1 MQLKRCYREDATGRH
16 FLRCYWKDVVGKML
30 SEKCFFWALPKRC
43 FQKDALK
50 DAPLAAVGKVLLRDV
65 VRKVLLKRCSSL
77 DAFGKG
83 AVGKMQ
89 PKRCSERCFL
99 WALSERC
106 LFDAVGKVLLKRC
119 YLKDANGKMLV

>member
-1 MQLKRCYREDATGRH
+1 MLAVRRLLLERCPFLDATEN
-16 FLRCYWKDVVGKML
+16 VL
-30 SEKCFFWALPKRC
+30 SERC
-43 FQKDALK
+43 FS
-50 DAPLAAVGKVLLRDV
+50 AAVGKVLLRDV

-89 PKRCSERCFL
+89 PKRCFL

-119 YLKDANGKMLV
+119 YRKDANGKMLV